1 MGVPTVEAMFGI
13 GLVKAEDD
21 EEDLY
26 AMVMMHYCSFQR
38 LLLMNCS
45 LSNGDICHLCRSMAK
60 MRRKHLQSLRHRLRH
75 NRTTGSCRVYI
86 PKLPMV
92 SSMPVDRCGVPT
104 RLRDKVSL
112 IAGQPSTLQQQA
124 HQQHQQQQQQY
135 QYDTPQQQAHQ
146 QQAAHVTQAK
156 PEEDDDDDF
165 DIQLDIPQPAAQFRP
180 EAEDVS
186 TKQCKCIVQLAQM
199 CCASLIATLT
209 IAIATHAKSL
219 PCQV

>member
-1 MGVPTVEAMFGI
+1 MYGS

-26 AMVMMHYCSFQR
+26 AMVMTHHCSFQR
-38 LLLMNCS
+38 PLIMTCS
-45 LSNGDICHLCRSMAK
+45 MSNGDLCCLCRSMAK
-60 MRRKHLQSLRHRLRH
+60 MRRKHLQSLCHRLQY
-75 NRTTGSCRVYI
+75 NRTTGSCKPRI

-92 SSMPVDRCGVPT
+92 SSMPVWGTHTPSSLQNKVPLT
-104 RLRDKVSL
+104 
-112 IAGQPSTLQQQA
+112 AGQPSTLQQQA
-124 HQQHQQQQQQY
+124 YQQQQQQY

-180 EAEDVS
+180 EADDVS
-186 TKQCKCIVQLAQM
+186 TQQCKHIVQLVQ
-199 CCASLIATLT
+199 
-209 IAIATHAKSL
+209 
-219 PCQV
+219 